1 MIKTIL
7 TAIATFAIIAA
18 LSFVDIYYVNST
30 FDIFSTMLDSL
41 YEKTEMGTANYE
53 DGVAVQ
59 TFWEE
64 KKKRLHIWTP
74 HNAIYEIDYQL
85 YEALGYL
92 YLNDCEGALPK
103 IQILL
108 GMCENVPESFM
119 FGLENVF

>member
-7 TAIATFAIIAA
+7 TAIATFAIIAI

-30 FDIFSTMLDSL
+30 FDTFSTMLDSL
-41 YEKTEMGTANYE
+41 YEKAEMGTANYE

>member
-7 TAIATFAIIAA
+7 TAIATFAIIAT
-18 LSFVDIYYVNST
+18 LSFVDIYYVNNT
-30 FDIFSTMLDSL
+30 FDTFSTMLDSL

-59 TFWEE
+59 TFWKE

>member
-30 FDIFSTMLDSL
+30 FDTFSAMLDSL
-41 YEKTEMGTANYE
+41 YEKAEMGTANYE

-85 YEALGYL
+85 YESLGYL

>member
-41 YEKTEMGTANYE
+41 YEKAEMGTANYE

-64 KKKRLHIWTP
+64 KKKRLQVWLPHTP
-74 HNAIYEIDYQL
+74 LAEVDFQL
-85 YEALGYL
+85 YEAVGCL
-92 YLNDCEGALPK
+92 YAKDYQSALPK
-103 IQILL
+103 IEVLI
-108 GMCENVPESFM
+108 GMCENIPN
-119 FGLENVF
+119 GYTLAWENIF